1 MSTSIDQPFHFRAG
15 QSPLLVSMPHSGT
28 ARLPGMDAKLT
39 DAAKA
44 LPDTDWHLPT
54 LYDFLTEMDVSV
66 IQAHYSRYVVDLNRP
81 IDDQP
86 LYTSKTTGLFPDIL
100 FSGEPVFIEG
110 EGFDEATKARI
121 KAEIWQPYHQKISET
136 LTQIRDR
143 HGYAI
148 LFDAHSIAAQVPMLF
163 DGTLPDFNLGNNN
176 GLACAT
182 TMLEKLAE
190 LVRHS
195 PYTHVCNGRFK
206 GGYITR
212 HYGQPSAQI
221 HAVQLELSQ
230 ATYLV
235 DRPQTHHSQSDAS
248 DAQPEPAKYQLDQA
262 KQRRVGPL
270 LQQLM
275 QSLLAHGHPTDQAE

>member
-1 MSTSIDQPFHFRAG
+1 MWMPIDQPFHFRPG
-15 QSPLLVSMPHSGT
+15 QSPLLVSMPHCGT
-28 ARLPGMDAKLT
+28 ALLPGMDAQLT

-44 LPDTDWHLPT
+44 LPDTDWHLPA
-54 LYDFLTEMDVSV
+54 LYDFLAEMDVSV

-81 IDDQP
+81 GDDKP

-100 FSGEPVFIEG
+100 FSGAPVFIDG
-110 EGFDEATKARI
+110 GFDEATKARI
-121 KAEIWQPYHQKISET
+121 KAEIWQPYHQKINET
-136 LTQIRDR
+136 LAQIRDR

-163 DGTLPDFNLGNNN
+163 DGTLPDFNFGNNN
-176 GLACAT
+176 GLACDA
-182 TMLEKLAE
+182 TMLENLAE
-190 LVRHS
+190 LVQHS

-235 DRPQTHHSQSDAS
+235 DAPQTHHAQSDAS
-248 DAQPEPAKYQLDQA
+248 DAQPEQTIYRLDQA
-262 KQRRVGPL
+262 KQQRVGPL
-270 LQQLM
+270 LQQLI
-275 QSLLAHGHPTDQAE
+275 QSLLAHGHPMDEVR